1 MQRAPGHSRAGHRGN
16 PIGIYSL
23 ARDLAACPRHCP
35 SCLACSFASM
45 ESPAPPLMYG
55 APWSLSAG
63 DYVRVVDVRADRSG
77 NFRVWLEFPGQQWAW
92 ADHGLPV
99 VVSIMHRWEL
109 ITASTS
115 WRVAL
120 DADGDPAITLNI
132 AAMRSERSRSRSRSP
147 PPATS
152 AGVAPGPP
160 PSTATTSSSPT
171 DAAEVADAAA
181 AASGVWGC

>member
-1 MQRAPGHSRAGHRGN
+1 
-16 PIGIYSL
+16 
-23 ARDLAACPRHCP
+23 
-35 SCLACSFASM
+35 
-45 ESPAPPLMYG
+45 MYG

-120 DADGDPAITLNI
+120 DADGDPAITLNT